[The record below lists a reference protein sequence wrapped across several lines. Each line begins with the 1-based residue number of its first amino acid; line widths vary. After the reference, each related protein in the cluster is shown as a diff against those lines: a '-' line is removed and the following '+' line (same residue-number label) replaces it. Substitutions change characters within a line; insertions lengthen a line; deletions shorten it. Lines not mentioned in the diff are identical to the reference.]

1 MTIGV
6 EKSASQLHAALES
19 LGSTHP
25 EGLKQ
30 LLANLVASVTDEM
43 ATLTYGGIY
52 VSSSAATTIAEAGT
66 AVKAAGTTASLG
78 ATPSQITEAATN
90 RLTYTGA
97 EPIVAHVQLTAA
109 VTNAGD
115 GDQLTMY
122 IAKGGTV
129 IAASAVSWEHVTGA
143 NDVTVSTQ
151 ALVALANA
159 EYVEAWIANE
169 DQTVNPTVTQ
179 MQMVLRGYVV

>member
-6 EKSASQLHAALES
+6 EKTASQLHASLES
-19 LGSTHP
+19 LGATHP

-52 VSSSAATTIAEAGT
+52 VSSAAATTIAEAGT
-66 AVKAAGTTASLG
+66 AVKAAGTTASMG
-78 ATPSQITEAATN
+78 ATPSQVTEATTN
-90 RLTYTGA
+90 RLTYTGT
-97 EPIVAHVQLTAA
+97 EPIVALVQLTAS

-129 IAASAVSWEHVTGA
+129 IAASAVSWEHVTGV
-143 NDVTVSTQ
+143 NDVNASTQ
-151 ALVALANA
+151 VLVPLSAT

-169 DQTVNPTVTQ
+169 NQTVNPTVTQ
-179 MQMVLRGYVV
+179 MQMTLRGYVV